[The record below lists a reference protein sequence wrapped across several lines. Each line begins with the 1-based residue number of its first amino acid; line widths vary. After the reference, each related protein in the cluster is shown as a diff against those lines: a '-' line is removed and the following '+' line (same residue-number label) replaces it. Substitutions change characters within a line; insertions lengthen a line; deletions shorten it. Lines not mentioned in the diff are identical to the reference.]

1 MSDDGLDG
9 LFGGSDD
16 GAPAPPRPAS
26 IASSSRGSPKPS
38 GTATPAK
45 DEEVI
50 DDLVCLPE
58 YQYQSVNQE
67 LTTSLG
73 MMMTRLLRLL
83 ELLHQGELGQIPH
96 PTHLPL
102 HGLGRQ
108 IH

>member
-1 MSDDGLDG
+1 MSEDGLDG

-45 DEEVI
+45 DEEAI
-50 DDLVCLPE
+50 DDLVCPSE
-58 YQYQSVNQE
+58 YQSVNQE

-73 MMMTRLLRLL
+73 MTTTRPLRLL
-83 ELLHQGELGQIPH
+83 ELLHPEELGQIPP